1 MFPLYEEETVNFS
14 EMWQTWVRVLT
25 SPNEATFA
33 AERQKPTATLTT
45 ALIWMLIAGVVAGVL
60 GLLQSMMM
68 AGAVQGALPQM
79 LDQANLPPEAK
90 AQLLPLLNSGM
101 LGGLGAGSLAS
112 IITVPIS
119 FLIGAAILWLVAKL
133 LGGVGD
139 YGRYAYLLS
148 TFTAPLTI
156 VSAVLG
162 LIPFVGGCIA
172 FILYIYQYVL
182 TYYATKVEHQLSSGR
197 AIIVVL
203 IPIILVV
210 LLLGCFLLFLGGLVA
225 AMMNVQPQ

>member
-1 MFPLYEEETVNFS
+1 MNFS

-25 SPNEATFA
+25 NPNEATFA

-45 ALIWMLIAGVVAGVL
+45 ALIWMAIAGLVAGVL
-60 GLLQSMMM
+60 GFLQSMML
-68 AGAVQGALPQM
+68 AGAAQGAIPQ
-79 LDQANLPPEAK
+79 LLEQADLPPEAR

-101 LGGLGAGSLAS
+101 FGGLGAGSLAS

-119 FLIGAAILWLVAKL
+119 FLIGVAILWLVAKL
-133 LGGVGD
+133 LGGIGE
-139 YGRYAYLLS
+139 YGRYAYLNA

-156 VSAVLG
+156 VSSILG

-172 FILYIYQYVL
+172 FVLYIYQFVL

-203 IPIILVV
+203 IPLILVAV
-210 LLLGCFLLFLGGLVA
+210 LIACFMFFIVGAVA
-225 AMMNVQPQ
+225 ALMNAQ